1 MTKRSEKHR
10 SIRVWARMLA
20 PIAAWVA
27 LAVALS
33 HQPGWAAGAEPAPAA
48 RKSDAASPDA
58 RAGSPTA
65 ARPGVADPK
74 PAARRPAPILY
85 VPPSRGH
92 AWRSAGAGTRGVAP
106 SGAASRPRSA
116 GAEAAAAVGL
126 RPRVT
131 VLAPRDHVGQTA
143 EPSPTLYWFV
153 SAPTSIPI
161 ELTLVDDEAIEPILQ
176 LRLPGPVAAGMHA
189 LALADL
195 GVALPPDKL
204 HRWFVALVH
213 DPVRRSKDE
222 LAEGAIVRV
231 APTVPVASDPPT
243 PTRTPAAL
251 REAALRFAAQGL
263 WYDALD
269 ALELA
274 LEASPGD
281 RDLAADRQALLDQ
294 AKLDLALP

>member
-20 PIAAWVA
+20 PIAAWAA

-33 HQPGWAAGAEPAPAA
+33 HQPGWAAGAERAPAA
-48 RKSDAASPDA
+48 GKSEATAPDA
-58 RAGSPTA
+58 RAGSPSP

-106 SGAASRPRSA
+106 SGIASRARSGDPDA
-116 GAEAAAAVGL
+116 TAAVAL
-126 RPRVT
+126 RPRVA
-131 VLAPRDHVGQTA
+131 VLAPRDHVGQTV

-153 SAPTSIPI
+153 SAATSIPI
-161 ELTLVDDEAIEPILQ
+161 ELTLVDDEAIEPLLQ
-176 LRLPGPVAAGMHA
+176 LRLPGPVEAGLHA
-189 LALADL
+189 LPLSDL

-231 APTVPVASDPPT
+231 APSAST
-243 PTRTPAAL
+243 PASPARTPAAL
-251 REAALRFAAQGL
+251 REAALRSAEQGL
-263 WYDALD
+263 WYDALG

-294 AKLDLALP
+294 AKLGLALP